1 MLYTFDHTMQD
12 GKSGLIL
19 ASEAGHELVMFNLL
33 DREAEVDFKLEVI
46 PIAIRKHINICC

>member
-1 MLYTFDHTMQD
+1 MILCVQD
-12 GKSGLIL
+12 GKSALIL